1 MMLTMLPD
9 GPVSVL
15 ARSSVVGVEAWSSLT
30 MCWCTVER
38 VASASTGAKVVAWIV
53 AKAMTLEVCMMGC
66 SCKLGMILANLVLG
80 SRWFVEEELDA
91 VVAKCNLLVLLIVH
105 FCVRALPSFQLRLG
119 IHWSNDL
126 GPSHGNRKWC
136 FSLRPPFS
144 LRPFW

>member
-1 MMLTMLPD
+1 
-9 GPVSVL
+9 
-15 ARSSVVGVEAWSSLT
+15 
-30 MCWCTVER
+30 MCWRIAER
-38 VASASTGAKVVAWIV
+38 VASASVGAKVVAWTV

-66 SCKLGMILANLVLG
+66 NCRLGMILANLVLG
-80 SRWFVEEELDA
+80 SKWLVEGELDA

-105 FCVRALPSFQLRLG
+105 FCVQALPLFQLRLG

-126 GPSHGNRKWC
+126 GPCHGNIKIVF